1 MSPINSYQTLIIAAA
16 VLLGLFFGQFHF
28 FANYAEYFVVPFLMV
43 MLFGLFLNIP
53 IKDLLK
59 SFKNLKFLSANL
71 LINFLWTP
79 LLAYLLGY
87 LFLQNEPGLWIGF
100 VMLLVTPCTDWYLI
114 FTGMAKGNVPL
125 SASVLPL
132 NLLLQIV
139 LLPLYL
145 LFFFEK
151 SGTVYISA
159 ILESILLVL
168 LVPFVL
174 AQLVKY
180 LACRRK
186 SDLLSKRVMPFFDT
200 GQVIFLALAIM
211 AMFASQGEYLINNPT
226 VITLLL
232 LPLILFFILNFL
244 LGRIVSNVMNLEY
257 ADSASLNL
265 TTLARNSPI
274 SLAIAITAFPN
285 EPLIALALVVGPLI
299 ELPVLFITSRVLL
312 RLRKS
317 GSGANRGS

>member
-1 MSPINSYQTLIIAAA
+1 MSPINRYQTVIIAAA
-16 VLLGLFFGQFHF
+16 VLLGLFFGQVSFV
-28 FANYAEYFVVPFLMV
+28 ANYAEYFIVPFLMA

-53 IKDLLK
+53 INDFLK

-87 LFLQNEPGLWIGF
+87 MFLHNEPGLWIGF
-100 VMLLVTPCTDWYLI
+100 VMLMVTPCTDWYLL

-132 NLLLQIV
+132 NLLLQIL
-139 LLPLYL
+139 LLPLFL

-151 SGTVYISA
+151 SGSVHISA
-159 ILESILLVL
+159 IFESILLAL
-168 LVPFVL
+168 LGPFVL

-180 LACRRK
+180 VACRGK

-200 GQVIFLALAIM
+200 GQVVFLALAIM

-232 LPLILFFILNFL
+232 LPLMLFFILNFL
-244 LGRIVSNVMNLEY
+244 LGRIVSTIMNFEY

-265 TTLARNSPI
+265 TTLARNSPV

-299 ELPVLFITSRVLL
+299 ELPVLFLATRVLL
-312 RLRKS
+312 RFKKS